1 MAKVGFYRGNKDYI
15 DALPV
20 ADGQLVYN
28 TETGETYEDV
38 GFKRIPTGGGGGG
51 YPQDNPAMTHNLPR
65 GKKLGTNV
73 TAEQYAAIADGSF
86 KDLYVGDYWTIG
98 GRDYVIAGINYYKNC
113 GDTSMTKNHLVM
125 VPRRNLYNAQMH
137 NTVSG
142 GYEGGSEANT
152 TEGAYALSDMRTTNL
167 ERARTIVN
175 GAFPGHVITHRIYL
189 ENAVSGGK
197 PSNSAWFDSDVDLMN
212 EQMVYGGPVWQNML
226 SAGNWFP
233 KYRVEKSQL
242 PVFAYAPDLVNTREI
257 YWLRDVATASYF
269 AFVSYYGYADV
280 SSASYALGV
289 RPAFIIG

>member
-113 GDTSMTKNHLVM
+113 GDTSTSKNHLVM
-125 VPRRNLYNAQMH
+125 VPRANLYDAQMH
-137 NTVSG
+137 NTESG
-142 GYEGGSEANT
+142 GYEPGEANT
-152 TEGAYALSDMRTTNL
+152 TVGGYVNSDMRTTNL
-167 ERARTIVN
+167 EKAKTMIN
-175 GAFPGHVITHRIYL
+175 EAFPGHVLTKRL
-189 ENAVSGGK
+189 LLVNAVANGQAS
-197 PSNSAWFDSDVDLMN
+197 SSAWVDSTVDLMN
-212 EQMVYGGPVWQNML
+212 EQMVYGCPVVQNMRHEG
-226 SAGNWFP
+226 SGAYN
-233 KYRVEKSQL
+233 YRIEKTQL
-242 PVFAYAPDLVNTREI
+242 PIFAHAPEMMNIRDS
-257 YWLRDVATASYF
+257 YWLQDVCSASSF
-269 AFVSYYGYADV
+269 VFVSYAGYAYDLL
-280 SSASYALGV
+280 ASRTLGV